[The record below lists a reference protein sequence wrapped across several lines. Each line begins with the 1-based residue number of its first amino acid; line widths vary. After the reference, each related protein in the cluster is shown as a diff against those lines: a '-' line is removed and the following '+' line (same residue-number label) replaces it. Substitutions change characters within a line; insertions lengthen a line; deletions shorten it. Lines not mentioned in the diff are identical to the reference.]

1 MGFLDAFGS
10 NDPQSEAMRQGLL
23 RMGLALMQAKGNP
36 GQILG
41 QAGTEGVN
49 GMQSFQDRQFKQK
62 LQQEALA
69 EIARKKVIQG
79 REDTAYQ
86 DSQNLSLLPSQFA
99 KDATQM
105 GNQATLAQTGNLNPT
120 TSNAAI
126 QSANAQPGF
135 DYQGLINKYQSTKGG
150 MPMALALQAAIKKD
164 TTPISAGPGV
174 TLVDPQTRKPFF
186 TNPANPHADS
196 PDIQALAQLYG
207 KGTPEFNNALA
218 SMMDKKNHIVPQGF
232 TRDDKGNLTVD
243 PTWLRVQKELRSV
256 GPEATAASRDSSTVQ
271 LTDYGRQAYSDLA
284 KQGKLPAGFG
294 RYGMADRNN
303 FLNDAGAKAYGPG
316 GTGISIAGEQASA
329 VANKSALTSMQKD
342 LTAIRPYKEMLDKNA
357 DIAIDLAG
365 KVLKTN
371 SALANKPITWI
382 EQNLGNNPTVGEFM
396 AQNHFV
402 TTEAARVLSNPRLV
416 GQMTDTAVKDMQSV
430 VNGNAPLGTYARV
443 LNRIKAD
450 GQNRIDA
457 MQKEHDR
464 LVGSFTPTTPRP
476 AGLPS
481 ISDIEAELAKR
492 K

>member
-62 LQQEALA
+62 LQQDALA

-105 GNQATLAQTGNLNPT
+105 GNQATLAQTGNLSPT
-120 TSNAAI
+120 TANAAI

-135 DYQGLINKYQSTKGG
+135 DYQGLISKYQSTKGG

-164 TTPISAGPGV
+164 TTPIKGSPGDV
-174 TLVDPQTRKPFF
+174 FF
-186 TNPANPHADS
+186 EP
-196 PDIQALAQLYG
+196 
-207 KGTPEFNNALA
+207 GTYKTLA
-218 SMMDKKNHIVPQGF
+218 SVPEKAVKPDSAPAGF
-232 TRDDKGNLTVD
+232 TRDANGNLKVD
-243 PTWLRVQKELRSV
+243 PAYDAAQMRWRGANAAAAQNSAVVLTEEGQK
-256 GPEATAASRDSSTVQ
+256 
-271 LTDYGRQAYSDLA
+271 AYADLA
-284 KQGKLPAGFG
+284 LQGKLPSGWG
-294 RYGMADRNN
+294 GKGLSDRNN
-303 FLNDAGAKAYGPG
+303 FLNKEGEKRYGAG
-316 GTGISIAGEQASA
+316 GTGASLAGDQAAASA
-329 VANKSALTSMQKD
+329 NKTALAAIQKD

-357 DIAIDLAG
+357 DIAIDLAK
-365 KVLKTN
+365 KVLK
-371 SALANKPITWI
+371 SDAALINKPITWI
-382 EQNLGNNPTVGEFM
+382 AQNLTNSPDVAELM

-416 GQMTDTAVKDMQSV
+416 GQMTDTAVRDMQSV
-430 VNGNAPLGTYARV
+430 INGNAPLGSYVRV
-443 LNRIKAD
+443 LERIKMD
-450 GQNRIDA
+450 GNNRVDA
-457 MQKEHDR
+457 MQKERDK
-464 LVGSFTPTTPRP
+464 LAGSFAPDQAAP
-476 AGLPS
+476 ADSGRG
-481 ISDIEAELAKR
+481 AR
-492 K
+492 KTVPFGSLN